1 MSILII
7 LSGIIAPAIFWVGYL
22 YFKDRVQPEPFRTTG
37 ITYILG
43 IFSAIVAIQIFKVF
57 PLLGIPEDP
66 SALMDTHRLKF
77 LFYSIG
83 ITGFIEESCKF
94 FPFFF
99 IVLRFK
105 FFDEEID
112 GIIYAS
118 IIALGFASYENS
130 RYLIYM
136 EGLELFGRA
145 FASPLTHAIFSSIW
159 GYTVGIAWLESRSV
173 LKASVMGIGLAA
185 LFHGLFNFLTTSPA
199 LSVGASILILIIWI
213 WQIRLIERLSQKSK
227 KPDETS

>member
-1 MSILII
+1 MSIWII
-7 LSGIIAPAIFWVGYL
+7 LSAIIAPVIFWFGYL

-43 IFSAIVAIQIFKVF
+43 IFSAIITIQIFKLL

-66 SALMDTHRLKF
+66 SAIMETNRLKF
-77 LFYSIG
+77 LLYSIG
-83 ITGFIEESCKF
+83 LTGFIEEFCKF
-94 FPFFF
+94 LPFFF

-130 RYLIYM
+130 RYLVYM

-145 FASPLTHAIFSSIW
+145 IASPLTHAIFASIW
-159 GYTVGIAWLESRSV
+159 GYAVGVAWLESRSA
-173 LKASVMGIGLAA
+173 LKASVLGIGLAA
-185 LFHGLFNFLTTSPA
+185 ICHGLFNFLTTSPT
-199 LSVGASILILIIWI
+199 LRVGASLLILIIWV
-213 WQIRLIERLSQKSK
+213 WQICLIERLRHQKN
-227 KPDETS
+227 

>member
-1 MSILII
+1 MSIWII
-7 LSGIIAPAIFWVGYL
+7 LSGIIAPAIFWIGYL

-37 ITYILG
+37 ATYILG
-43 IFSAIVAIQIFKVF
+43 IFSAIITIQIFKLL

-66 SALMDTHRLKF
+66 SVLMDTNRVKF
-77 LFYSIG
+77 LLYSIG
-83 ITGFIEESCKF
+83 ITGFIEEFCKF
-94 FPFFF
+94 LPFFF

-130 RYLIYM
+130 RYLVYM
-136 EGLELFGRA
+136 ESLELFGRA
-145 FASPLTHAIFSSIW
+145 FASPLTHAIFASIW
-159 GYTVGIAWLESRSV
+159 GYTVGVAWLESRSV
-173 LKASVMGIGLAA
+173 LKASALGIGLAA

-199 LSVGASILILIIWI
+199 LRVGASILILIIWI
-213 WQIRLIERLSQKSK
+213 WQIRLIERIRHRSN
-227 KPDETS
+227 